1 MRRRST
7 TAIGLGLGLALG
19 LGLCGDA
26 FADGRRPQEES
37 AYFEALAQ
45 KGIVERGAGTA
56 SELKQ
61 VVIAAQV
68 QIATGEAA
76 RAATRLYGLVEGPR
90 YADLAESDDFQNA
103 EYLLGVALAKGGAA
117 VSARRYLERLAARQG
132 SPYAEP
138 ALRKLVDLALDAH
151 DATAAALRLEQA
163 GVHPPDGPLAMEI
176 DYLRG
181 RGAYEQRH
189 WDHAEDELKRVG
201 ATCRFYSSAIY
212 LRGVM
217 AASRGDLASASDDFC
232 VIADVK
238 PDDPLQFV
246 VDGRYFTV
254 RDLARLA
261 LGRIAH
267 EQGRYDDAL
276 FHYFNIPD
284 DSESLPRALYES
296 AWSMLQAKKWDLA
309 RRLTDEL
316 LREFPNAPIA
326 GEGRLLRATLAVK
339 TCRFHEAGFGF
350 DQFLR
355 EYEPVEAAVAAAE
368 HDPAARLALAK
379 RLLVGK
385 PDTSDTI
392 EGRVTR
398 MLAVDPAFFRLRD
411 FARGLRGEAD
421 DAAGVAAAWEA
432 LEGKLTGTPVQSVSA
447 AKGADDAA
455 ELLERVGGLGNTLS
469 GVWDQVTAVA
479 DSDDPR
485 PLVKQHAREEL
496 QKLSQLEKRRLELSA
511 KLRKI
516 AQERTPAPATGGSLQ
531 AMAAHDRQA
540 AQALR
545 VRAAQL
551 AAKLDARQGELLG
564 VALGG
569 LKARLETMLRQARL
583 GKIDSLIGQKR
594 KLEQDIEALAAGRFP
609 AQLASRMS
617 IEGLIA
623 DDEEYWP
630 PEKEEWADEYEG
642 YK

>member
-1 MRRRST
+1 MSRL
-7 TAIGLGLGLALG
+7 AQPGLAIASLLALSPG
-19 LGLCGDA
+19 ARGDGKPPPA
-26 FADGRRPQEES
+26 ES
-37 AYFEALAQ
+37 AYFEALTR

-56 SELKQ
+56 AELKQ
-61 VVIAAQV
+61 AVLAAQV
-68 QIATGEAA
+68 QIATGEAQ

-90 YADLAESDDFQNA
+90 YADLADSDDFQNA

-117 VSARRYLERLAARQG
+117 ISARRYLERLAARQG

-151 DATAAALRLEQA
+151 DATAAANRLEQA
-163 GVHPPDGPLAMEI
+163 GVRPPDGPLKMEV

-189 WDHAEDELKRVG
+189 WDVAEDELKRVG
-201 ATCRFYSSAIY
+201 PTCRFYSSAIY

-217 AASRGDLASASDDFC
+217 AASRGDLGGASDDFC

-276 FHYFNIPD
+276 YHYFTIPE

-339 TCRFHEAGFGF
+339 TCRFHEAGRGF
-350 DQFLR
+350 DEFLR
-355 EYEPVEAAVAAAE
+355 EYEPVEALVESAE
-368 HDPAARLALAK
+368 RDPAARRALAR
-379 RLLVGK
+379 RLLTGK
-385 PDTSDTI
+385 PDTSDSV
-392 EGRVTR
+392 EGRVLR
-398 MLAVDPAFFRLRD
+398 MLSMDPAFFRLRD
-411 FARGLRGEAD
+411 FARGLRADAD
-421 DAAGVAAAWEA
+421 DAAGVAAAWES
-432 LEGKLTGTPVQSVSA
+432 LEGRLAGTRVQAVSA

-455 ELLERVGGLGNTLS
+455 ELLERVGGLGNTIS
-469 GVWDQVTAVA
+469 GVWDQVTAIA
-479 DSDDPR
+479 ESNDPR
-485 PLVKQHAREEL
+485 PAVRQHAKEEL
-496 QKLSQLEKRRLELSA
+496 TKLAQLEKRRIELAA

-516 AQERTPAPATGGSLQ
+516 AQERAPAPATGGSLPE
-531 AMAAHDRQA
+531 MASRDRQA

-551 AAKLDARQGELLG
+551 AEKLDARQGELLG
-564 VALGG
+564 TALGG
-569 LKARLETMLRQARL
+569 LKRKLESMLRQARL
-583 GKIDSLIGQKR
+583 GNIDSLIGQKK

-630 PEKEEWADEYEG
+630 AEKEEWADEYEG